1 MFALIQLC
9 DARQP
14 NSLLHDLSGDVWKVT
29 LQVGSK
35 TYPQLMIIYVTS
47 RANSEH
53 APHRSSRRIK
63 GGVMKVKD
71 ERGLDLEFVVVLF

>member
-1 MFALIQLC
+1 
-9 DARQP
+9 
-14 NSLLHDLSGDVWKVT
+14 
-29 LQVGSK
+29 
-35 TYPQLMIIYVTS
+35 MIIYVTS

-71 ERGLDLEFVVVLF
+71 ERGLDLEFVVALF